1 MDMETRS
8 SEDMTPSCQNRGVIR
23 ERLRRPGE
31 RTAAAVVAAV
41 VAIVVGLVQFRH
53 GIVHLLDTVSY
64 WSGAQA
70 VADGH
75 PFTSRLAPSFSNFDA
90 VEFAERGGRIP
101 FVDFPVAYPLS
112 AGTLGAV
119 IGVRRAMQLLC
130 LLALGAIAWSVVAG
144 SDRRTPGRHV
154 WFLAAAGVS
163 MVMLPATRLVTQG
176 ALSEP
181 LFCAVSLWLVV
192 TLARFRDGGDFR
204 PVAVLGTLVGLLRFI
219 GAPLV
224 VLVAWEHH
232 RRHRDPRRAALVASA
247 MVAPAA
253 LNVAWTSISGGG
265 HNAGWRG
272 LQGTDIETLVR
283 SVGGWFDSRQGDLRR
298 TYFTL
303 DGPSWWSWI
312 MTLAWL
318 AITAF
323 ALIATI
329 RKRSPL
335 PATAELALVS
345 AGIVTAGLVA
355 GMAGFDGLVIADNRL
370 MLPSGLLTLAA
381 ICWTAVARH
390 ETFGARRLA
399 FVPVVALVGWT
410 IVAVDPANV
419 AESFSDNSGPRAYSI
434 AADEIGASVV
444 VSNDAD
450 ALHWDTGIPAAYAP
464 LAVKPLTGEV
474 VDEVPL
480 YEDLPCALLRNDGVV
495 VLSPEAT
502 FSVVNRDLLNDQVE
516 AGRLTFQS
524 ITGADVY
531 RPTDDAC
538 R

>member
-1 MDMETRS
+1 MAA
-8 SEDMTPSCQNRGVIR
+8 
-23 ERLRRPGE
+23 L
-31 RTAAAVVAAV
+31 AAV
-41 VAIVVGLVQFRH
+41 VVGLVQFRH

-75 PFTSRLAPSFSNFDA
+75 PFTTRLAPSFSNFSA
-90 VEFAERGGRIP
+90 VEFAERAGRIP

-130 LLALGAIAWSVVAG
+130 ILALAAIAWSIVAG
-144 SDRRTPGRHV
+144 ADRRIPARRT
-154 WFLAAAGVS
+154 WFMALAGLLV
-163 MVMLPATRLVTQG
+163 VMLPASRLVTQG

-181 LFCAVSLWLVV
+181 LFCAVALWLVV
-192 TLARFRDGGDFR
+192 ALARFRDGGEFR
-204 PVAVLGTLVGLLRFI
+204 PVFVLGTLVGLLRFI

-232 RRHRDPRRAALVASA
+232 RRHRDARKAALIASS

-253 LNVAWTSISGGG
+253 VNALWASLSGGG

-272 LQGTDIETLVR
+272 LQRADVDTLVR
-283 SVGGWFDSRQGDLRR
+283 SIGGWFDSRQGDLRR

-303 DGPSWWSWI
+303 DGPSWWSWLVA
-312 MTLAWL
+312 LAWFAL
-318 AITAF
+318 LLF
-323 ALIATI
+323 ALIGLL
-329 RKRSPL
+329 RRNGRL
-335 PATAELALVS
+335 PAAAELALVA

-370 MLPSGLLTLAA
+370 MLPSGVLTVAA
-381 ICWTAVARH
+381 LFWTALANHDRL
-390 ETFGARRLA
+390 ARRGLA
-399 FVPVVALVGWT
+399 FVPMVALIAWT
-410 IVAVDPANV
+410 VSAVDPRNV
-419 AESFSDNSGPRAYSI
+419 TESFSDNSGPRSYSVA
-434 AADEIGASVV
+434 AADLGASVV

-480 YEDLPCALLRNDGVV
+480 YEQLPCALLRNDGVV

-502 FSVVNRDLLNDQVE
+502 FSVVNRDLLDAQVD
-516 AGRLTFQS
+516 AGRFTFEAV
-524 ITGADVY
+524 TGADVY

>member
-1 MDMETRS
+1 
-8 SEDMTPSCQNRGVIR
+8 MTPSCQNRGVIR

-90 VEFAERGGRIP
+90 VEFAKRGGRIP

-318 AITAF
+318 AIMAF

-390 ETFGARRLA
+390 ETFGARRLS

>member
-1 MDMETRS
+1 M
-8 SEDMTPSCQNRGVIR
+8 IR

-192 TLARFRDGGDFR
+192 QLARFRDGGDFR

-318 AITAF
+318 AIMAF
-323 ALIATI
+323 ALITTI

-419 AESFSDNSGPRAYSI
+419 AESFSDNSGPRAYSV

-502 FSVVNRDLLNDQVE
+502 FSVVNRDLLNEQVE
-516 AGRLTFQS
+516 VGRLTFQS
-524 ITGADVY
+524 IAGADVY

>member
-1 MDMETRS
+1 MA
-8 SEDMTPSCQNRGVIR
+8 C
-23 ERLRRPGE
+23 
-31 RTAAAVVAAV
+31 VVAAMAA
-41 VAIVVGLVQFRH
+41 VAVGLVQFRH

-75 PFTSRLAPSFSNFDA
+75 PFTTRLAPSFSNFSA

-112 AGTLGAV
+112 AGSLGAF
-119 IGVRRAMQLLC
+119 IGVRRAMQLLSI
-130 LLALGAIAWSVVAG
+130 LALAAIAWSVVAG
-144 SDRRTPGRHV
+144 TDRRTPVRRI
-154 WFLAAAGVS
+154 WFMAVAGVA

-181 LFCAVSLWLVV
+181 LFCALCLWLVV
-192 TLARFRDGGDFR
+192 ALARFREGGGLR
-204 PVAVLGTLVGLLRFI
+204 PVIVLGTLVGLLRFI

-232 RRHRDPRRAALVASA
+232 RRHRDPRKAALIASA
-247 MVAPAA
+247 MVTPSA
-253 LNVAWTSISGGG
+253 LNALWASFSGGG

-272 LQGTDIETLVR
+272 LQRADVETLVR

-312 MTLAWL
+312 TTLAWL
-318 AITAF
+318 VLM
-323 ALIATI
+323 ALALFGLL
-329 RKRSPL
+329 RKRSRL

-345 AGIVTAGLVA
+345 SAIVTAGLVA

-381 ICWTAVARH
+381 IFWTVSARP
-390 ETFGARRLA
+390 EFRRRLT
-399 FVPVVALVGWT
+399 FVPVVALIGWT
-410 IVAVDPANV
+410 LVAVDPGNL
-419 AESFSDNSGPRAYSI
+419 AESFSDNSGPRSYSV
-434 AADEIGASVV
+434 AADDLGASIV

-464 LAVKPLTGEV
+464 LALKPLTGEL

-480 YEDLPCALLRNDGVV
+480 YEQLPCALSRNDGVV
-495 VLSPEAT
+495 VLSAEAT
-502 FSVVNRDLLNDQVE
+502 FSVVNRGLLDAQVE
-516 AGRLTFQS
+516 TGRLTFEPME
-524 ITGADVY
+524 GADVY
-531 RPTDDAC
+531 RPTEDAC

>member
-1 MDMETRS
+1 
-8 SEDMTPSCQNRGVIR
+8 VIR
-23 ERLRRPGE
+23 IRQRRPAE
-31 RTAAAVVAAV
+31 RTIVGAVAAT
-41 VAIVVGLVQFRH
+41 AAMVVGLVQFRH

-64 WSGAQA
+64 WSGAQS

-75 PFTSRLAPSFSNFDA
+75 PFTTRLAPSFSNFSA

-101 FVDFPVAYPLS
+101 FVDFPVAYPLT
-112 AGTLGAV
+112 AGAIGAV
-119 IGVRRAMQLLC
+119 IGVRPAMQLLC
-130 LLALGAIAWSVVAG
+130 VVALGAVAWAVVAG
-144 SDRRTPGRHV
+144 ASRDASTRRTSL
-154 WFLAAAGVS
+154 LAVAGVLL
-163 MVMLPATRLVTQG
+163 VMMPTTRLVTQG

-192 TLARFRDGGDFR
+192 ALARFRDGGPLR
-204 PVAVLGTLVGLLRFI
+204 PVVVLASLVGLLRFI

-224 VLVAWEHH
+224 LLVAWEHH
-232 RRHRDPRRAALVASA
+232 RRHGNAKKSLSLAAA

-253 LNVAWTSISGGG
+253 ANAMWASLSGGG

-272 LQGTDIETLVR
+272 LQRADLETLVR
-283 SVGGWFDSRQGDLRR
+283 SVGGWLDARQGDLRR

-312 MTLAWL
+312 VTAAWL
-318 AITAF
+318 ALLAY
-323 ALIATI
+323 ALIGLLRRRGT
-329 RKRSPL
+329 L
-335 PATAELALVS
+335 PAAAELALVAS
-345 AGIVTAGLVA
+345 GIVTAGLVA

-381 ICWTAVARH
+381 VFWTISAR
-390 ETFGARRLA
+390 FDR
-399 FVPVVALVGWT
+399 PVGRPWRAAPVLALVAWT
-410 IVAVDPANV
+410 VVAVDPADV
-419 AESFSDNSGPRAYSI
+419 GVSFSDNSEPRTYSV
-434 AADEIGASVV
+434 AARDLGASVV

-464 LAVKPLTGEV
+464 LAVKPLTGEN

-480 YEDLPCALLRNDGVV
+480 YEALPCALADNDGVV

-502 FSVVNRDLLNDQVE
+502 FSVVNRALLDAQVE
-516 AGRLTFQS
+516 AGRLEYES
-524 ITGADVY
+524 MTGADVY